1 MCKNKNCKQDYDW
14 SIDESGFDAV
24 SLLESLELSIYEDKY
39 GTHPGLEPDEELQL
53 VDAVFGLRNYC
64 WRCARRTIGEKMG
77 WNFDLLSKG
86 IPLDQHWCY
95 DYLNDCRLVSKE
107 WYQLF
112 LWGIRPRRLEGFGD
126 QDFAELLDEYGSNGV
141 TPEIVK
147 LIAEWFQNQFNKP
160 LDIEYLNKIVDAG
173 FRDDKDLKLLSYRE
187 AYDALSIGW
196 PIPLKTTL
204 AALENGME
212 TYSTYESLLWDIDDD
227 ADAIELDIEG
237 LGRTGIE
244 ISFLKNFVEGLLQDG
259 VLDVVEAEC
268 DDTPADGFHFP
279 RLCLSEIFVST
290 IIALSETGLE
300 ITQVNFQKF
309 WGLPPTMVLY
319 VIDNGLLAEDV
330 MKIARMV
337 KEPEVLS
344 RWLSVGH
351 ENIPTSEVRS
361 WVRAG
366 FTADEADKWK
376 SAGFDAISAS
386 KWHVIVNDPIAAR
399 RRLDVGIQA
408 P

>member
-1 MCKNKNCKQDYDW
+1 M
-14 SIDESGFDAV
+14 ESGFDAL
-24 SLLESLELSIYEDKY
+24 SLLESLELSIYEDKF
-39 GTHPGLEPDEELQL
+39 GKHPDLEPDEELQL

-95 DYLNDCRLVSKE
+95 DYLNDCRSVSKE

-112 LWGIRPRRLEGFGD
+112 LWGIKPHRLEGFGD
-126 QDFAELLDEYGSNGV
+126 QDFAELLQEYGSNGV

-147 LIAEWFQNQFNKP
+147 LIAEWFHNQFNEP
-160 LDIEYLNKIVDAG
+160 LHIEYLNKIVNAG
-173 FRDDKDLKLLSYRE
+173 FRDSQDLILLSYSE
-187 AYDALSIGW
+187 TNDALSYGW
-196 PIPLKTTL
+196 ALPSKTTL
-204 AALENGME
+204 AALEKGMT
-212 TYSTYESLLWDIDDD
+212 TYHAYERLLWEFDEVT
-227 ADAIELDIEG
+227 DAIELDIAG

-244 ISFLKNFVEGLLQDG
+244 ISFLNNLVEELLQDE

-268 DDTPADGFHFP
+268 EDTPADGFHFP
-279 RLCLSEIFVST
+279 CPSLSEIFVST
-290 IIALSETGLE
+290 ILALSETGLE

-309 WGLPPTMVLY
+309 WGLPPAMVLF

-330 MKIARMV
+330 LKIARMV
-337 KEPEVLS
+337 QEPEALS

-351 ENIPTSEVRS
+351 ENIPAAEVRS

-366 FTADEADKWK
+366 FRADEAEQWK

-386 KWHVIVNDPIAAR
+386 KWQVIVNDPIAAR
-399 RRLDVGIQA
+399 RRLEVGIQA

>member
-1 MCKNKNCKQDYDW
+1 M
-14 SIDESGFDAV
+14 ESGFDAV
-24 SLLESLELSIYEDKY
+24 SLLESLELSIYEDKF
-39 GTHPGLEPDEELQL
+39 GKHPDLEPDEELQL

-86 IPLDQHWCY
+86 IPLDQHWSY
-95 DYLNDCRLVSKE
+95 DYLNDCRSVSKE

-112 LWGIRPRRLEGFGD
+112 LWGINPDRIQGVKDR
-126 QDFAELLDEYGSNGV
+126 DFNELLQQYNIDGV
-141 TPEIVK
+141 TPENVK
-147 LIAEWFQNQFNKP
+147 LIAEWFYKQFDEP
-160 LDIEYLNKIVDAG
+160 LHIEHLNTIVNAG
-173 FRDDKDLKLLSYRE
+173 FRDDQDLKLLSYRE
-187 AYDALSIGW
+187 TYDALENDW
-196 PIPLKTTL
+196 PLPLKTTL
-204 AALENGME
+204 AALEEGMK
-212 TYSTYESLLWDIDDD
+212 TYHDYESLLWEIDYD
-227 ADAIELDIEG
+227 ADAIQLDIEG

-244 ISFLKNFVEGLLQDG
+244 ILLLKNLVEGLLQDE

-268 DDTPADGFHFP
+268 EDTPADGFRFP
-279 RLCLSEIFVST
+279 RPTLSEVFVST
-290 IIALSETGLE
+290 ILALSETGLE

-309 WGLPPTMVLY
+309 WGLPSAMVLY

-337 KEPEVLS
+337 KEPEALS

-351 ENIPTSEVRS
+351 KRIPTAEVRS

-366 FTADEADKWK
+366 FTADEAEKWK

-399 RRLDVGIQA
+399 RRLDVGIRA
-408 P
+408 PDLRHTDE

>member
-1 MCKNKNCKQDYDW
+1 M
-14 SIDESGFDAV
+14 ESGLSV
-24 SLLESLELSIYEDKY
+24 MSLLVSQELSIYEDNF
-39 GTHPGLEPDEELQL
+39 GEHPDLEPDEELRL

-64 WRCARRTIGEKMG
+64 WRCARRTIGEKMD

-86 IPLDQHWCY
+86 YSLDQHWIFA
-95 DYLNDCRLVSKE
+95 DLSACRSVSKE
-107 WYQLF
+107 WYETF
-112 LWGIRPRRLEGFGD
+112 LWGFSPRRLDGFEH
-126 QDFAELLDEYGSNGV
+126 QNFVELLREYGSHGV

-147 LIAEWFQNQFNKP
+147 LIAEWFHDQFNEP
-160 LDIEYLNKIVDAG
+160 LDFEYLTEIINAG
-173 FRDDKDLKLLSYRE
+173 FRDEQDLNLLSYRE
-187 AYDALSIGW
+187 AYETLSIGL
-196 PIPLKTTL
+196 PLPSKTTL
-204 AALENGME
+204 AALEKGMK
-212 TYSTYESLLWDIDDD
+212 TFQAYERLLWEFDDA

-244 ISFLKNFVEGLLQDG
+244 ISILQNLVDGLLQDG
-259 VLDVVEAEC
+259 VFDVVEAEC
-268 DDTPADGFHFP
+268 EDADADGFHFP
-279 RLCLSEIFVST
+279 RPSLSEIFIST
-290 IIALSETGLE
+290 IVALSETGLE
-300 ITQVNFQKF
+300 TTQVNFEKF
-309 WGLPPTMVLY
+309 WGLPPAMVLY

-330 MKIARMV
+330 MKIARLV

-386 KWHVIVNDPIAAR
+386 KWQAIVNDPIAAR
-399 RRLDVGIQA
+399 RRLEVGIQA

>member
-1 MCKNKNCKQDYDW
+1 M
-14 SIDESGFDAV
+14 ESGFDAT
-24 SLLESLELSIYEDKY
+24 SLLESLELSIYEDKF
-39 GTHPGLEPDEELQL
+39 GKHPDLEPDEELQL

-64 WRCARRTIGEKMG
+64 WKCARRTIGEKMG
-77 WNFDLLSKG
+77 WNFDLLSRG
-86 IPLDQHWCY
+86 ISLDLHWCY
-95 DYLNDCRLVSKE
+95 DYLNDCRSVSKE

-112 LWGIRPRRLEGFGD
+112 LWGINPDRIQWVED
-126 QDFAELLDEYGSNGV
+126 QDFKELLQQYNADGV
-141 TPEIVK
+141 TPENVK
-147 LIAEWFQNQFNKP
+147 LITEWFYKQFDEP
-160 LDIEYLNKIVDAG
+160 LHIEYLNTIVNAG
-173 FRDDKDLKLLSYRE
+173 FRDDQDLKLLSYRE
-187 AYDALSIGW
+187 TYDALENDW
-196 PIPLKTTL
+196 PLPLKTTL
-204 AALENGME
+204 AALEKGME
-212 TYSTYESLLWDIDDD
+212 TYSAYESLLWEIDDN
-227 ADAIELDIEG
+227 ADAIHLDIEG

-244 ISFLKNFVEGLLQDG
+244 ILFLKNLVEGLLQDE

-268 DDTPADGFHFP
+268 EDADADGFHFP
-279 RLCLSEIFVST
+279 RPTLSEIFVST
-290 IIALSETGLE
+290 VIALSETGLE

-309 WGLPPTMVLY
+309 WGLPPAMVLY

-330 MKIARMV
+330 MKIARLV

-376 SAGFDAISAS
+376 SAGFDAVSAS
-386 KWHVIVNDPIAAR
+386 KWQAIVNDPIAAR
-399 RRLDVGIQA
+399 RRLEVGIQA

>member
-1 MCKNKNCKQDYDW
+1 M
-14 SIDESGFDAV
+14 ESGFDAM

-39 GTHPGLEPDEELQL
+39 GTHPGLEPYEELQL

-95 DYLNDCRLVSKE
+95 DYLNDCRSVSKE

-126 QDFAELLDEYGSNGV
+126 QDFAELLQEYGSKGV

-147 LIAEWFQNQFNKP
+147 LIAEWFHNQFDDP
-160 LDIEYLNKIVDAG
+160 LDFEYLTEILNAG
-173 FRDDKDLKLLSYRE
+173 FRDEQDLNLLSYRE
-187 AYDALSIGW
+187 AYDTLSIGF
-196 PIPLKTTL
+196 PLPSKATL
-204 AALENGME
+204 AALEKGME
-212 TYSTYESLLWDIDDD
+212 TFSAHQRLLWKFDDD
-227 ADAIELDIEG
+227 SEAIELDIEG

-244 ISFLKNFVEGLLQDG
+244 ISFLENLIDGLLEDG
-259 VLDVVEAEC
+259 VLDVVEAEYE
-268 DDTPADGFHFP
+268 DTPADGFHFP
-279 RLCLSEIFVST
+279 RPSLSEIFVST

-309 WGLPPTMVLY
+309 WGLPPAMVLY
-319 VIDNGLLAEDV
+319 LIDNGLLAKDV
-330 MKIARMV
+330 MRIARMV
-337 KEPEVLS
+337 KEPEVLG

-366 FTADEADKWK
+366 FSADEADKWK
-376 SAGFDAISAS
+376 SAGFDAIAAS

>member
-1 MCKNKNCKQDYDW
+1 M
-14 SIDESGFDAV
+14 ESGLSV
-24 SLLESLELSIYEDKY
+24 MSLLASQELSIYEDRY
-39 GTHPGLEPDEELQL
+39 GTHPGLEPEEELQL

-95 DYLNDCRLVSKE
+95 DYLKDCRSVSKE

-112 LWGIRPRRLEGFGD
+112 LWGIKTHRLEGFGD
-126 QDFAELLDEYGSNGV
+126 QDFVELLQEYGSKGV

-147 LIAEWFQNQFNKP
+147 LIAEWFHNQFNEP
-160 LDIEYLNKIVDAG
+160 LDIEYLNKIVNAG
-173 FRDDKDLKLLSYRE
+173 FRDSEDLILLSYSE
-187 AYDALSIGW
+187 TIDALYIGW
-196 PIPLKTTL
+196 PLPSKTTL
-204 AALENGME
+204 AALGKGME
-212 TYSTYESLLWDIDDD
+212 TYHAYQRLLWKFDE
-227 ADAIELDIEG
+227 DAIELDIEG
-237 LGRTGIE
+237 LARTGIE
-244 ISFLKNFVEGLLQDG
+244 ISFLENLVDGFLQDG
-259 VLDVVEAEC
+259 VLDVVEADCEE
-268 DDTPADGFHFP
+268 TPADGFHFP
-279 RLCLSEIFVST
+279 YPSLYEIFVST
-290 IIALSETGLE
+290 VIALSETGLE
-300 ITQVNFQKF
+300 VNHVNFQKF
-309 WGLPPTMVLY
+309 WGLPPVMVLY

-344 RWLSVGH
+344 KWLSVDH

-366 FTADEADKWK
+366 FTADEAEKWK
-376 SAGFDAISAS
+376 LAGFDAISAS
-386 KWHVIVNDPIAAR
+386 KWHAIVNDPIAAR

-408 P
+408 PRTATT

>member
-1 MCKNKNCKQDYDW
+1 VCKNKNCKQDYDW
-14 SIDESGFDAV
+14 SIIESGFDAV

-86 IPLDQHWCY
+86 IPLDQHWSY
-95 DYLNDCRLVSKE
+95 EYLNDCRLVSKE
-107 WYQLF
+107 WYELF
-112 LWGIRPRRLEGFGD
+112 LWGCNPERIGWFGD
-126 QDFAELLDEYGSNGV
+126 QNFKELLQQYNGDGV
-141 TPEIVK
+141 MPENVK
-147 LIAEWFQNQFNKP
+147 LIAEWFYKQFDEP
-160 LDIEYLNKIVDAG
+160 LYLEYLNVIVNAG
-173 FRDDKDLKLLSYRE
+173 FRNSQDLILLSYSE
-187 AYDALSIGW
+187 TYHALEYEW
-196 PIPLKTTL
+196 PLPSKTTL
-204 AALENGME
+204 AALEKGMKS
-212 TYSTYESLLWDIDDD
+212 YSAYQSLLWKFDDD
-227 ADAIELDIEG
+227 SEAIDLDIEG

-244 ISFLKNFVEGLLQDG
+244 ISFLENLIDGLLEDG

-268 DDTPADGFHFP
+268 EDTPADGFHFP
-279 RLCLSEIFVST
+279 CPSLSEIFVST

-309 WGLPPTMVLY
+309 WGLPPAMVLY
-319 VIDNGLLAEDV
+319 LIDNGLLAEDV
-330 MKIARMV
+330 MRIARMV
-337 KEPEVLS
+337 KEPEVLG

-366 FTADEADKWK
+366 FSADEADKWK
-376 SAGFDAISAS
+376 SAGFDAIAAS